1 MKTILLIRH
10 SEPIKDRTL
19 PTAELPLSERGY
31 RKAQEL
37 FSLKTFHSVQAVYT
51 SPYRRATST
60 AEKLCAHFVVDERL
74 RERELG
80 NPNTLNEAFWSRQ
93 YEDCNYKN
101 DGGESLSET
110 KERMTAVICG
120 ILSTM
125 QDGDTV
131 AVISHAAAICA
142 YLLNWCTIEV
152 IDKQK
157 KLRKITYQG
166 SIVVDGSVAAPS
178 AFVLE
183 FENERLSGIKYL
195 EKEGSCHCWISTKAK
210 C

>member
-10 SEPIKDRTL
+10 SEPIKDRTM
-19 PTAELPLSERGY
+19 PTVELPLSERGS
-31 RKAQEL
+31 RKAQGL

-60 AEKLCAHFVVDERL
+60 AEKLRAHFYMDERL

-93 YEDCNYKN
+93 YEDYNYKN
-101 DGGESLSET
+101 DGGESLNET
-110 KERMTAVICG
+110 KERMTAVMCE

-131 AVISHAAAICA
+131 AVVSHAAAICA

-152 IDKQK
+152 MDTQK

-166 SIVVDGSVAAPS
+166 AIVVNGSIAAPS

-183 FENERLSGIKYL
+183 FENEHLSRLKYL
-195 EKEGSCHCWISTKAK
+195 DREDSCNR
-210 C
+210 

>member
-10 SEPIKDRTL
+10 SEPIKDRTM
-19 PTAELPLSERGY
+19 PTAELPLSERGS

-51 SPYRRATST
+51 SSYRRATST
-60 AEKLCAHFVVDERL
+60 AEKLRAHFYMDERL

-93 YEDCNYKN
+93 YEDYNYKN
-101 DGGESLSET
+101 DGGESLNET
-110 KERMTAVICG
+110 KERMTAVMCEIV
-120 ILSTM
+120 STM

-131 AVISHAAAICA
+131 AVVSHAAAICA

-152 IDKQK
+152 MDTQK

-166 SIVVDGSVAAPS
+166 SIVVNGSIAAPS

-183 FENERLSGIKYL
+183 FENEHLSRLKYL
-195 EKEGSCHCWISTKAK
+195 DREDSCNR
-210 C
+210 

>member
-10 SEPIKDRTL
+10 SEPIKDRTM
-19 PTAELPLSERGY
+19 PTAELPLSARGS

-60 AEKLCAHFVVDERL
+60 AEKLRAHFYMDERL

-93 YEDCNYKN
+93 YEDYNYKN
-101 DGGESLSET
+101 GGGESLNET
-110 KERMTAVICG
+110 KERMTAVMCE

-131 AVISHAAAICA
+131 AVVSHAAAICA

-152 IDKQK
+152 MDTQK

-166 SIVVDGSVAAPS
+166 AIVVNGSIAAPS

-183 FENERLSGIKYL
+183 FENEHLSRLKYL
-195 EKEGSCHCWISTKAK
+195 DREDSCNR
-210 C
+210 

>member
-10 SEPIKDRTL
+10 SEPIKDRTM

-60 AEKLCAHFVVDERL
+60 AEKLRVHFYMDERL

-93 YEDCNYKN
+93 YEDYNYYPPPR
-101 DGGESLSET
+101 SLHDDICIHF
-110 KERMTAVICG
+110 RAV
-120 ILSTM
+120 
-125 QDGDTV
+125 
-131 AVISHAAAICA
+131 AIHFGHFMA
-142 YLLNWCTIEV
+142 
-152 IDKQK
+152 
-157 KLRKITYQG
+157 RFRH
-166 SIVVDGSVAAPS
+166 S
-178 AFVLE
+178 
-183 FENERLSGIKYL
+183 
-195 EKEGSCHCWISTKAK
+195 
-210 C
+210 

>member
-10 SEPIKDRTL
+10 SEPIKDRTM
-19 PTAELPLSERGY
+19 PTVELPLSERGS
-31 RKAQEL
+31 RKAQGL

-60 AEKLCAHFVVDERL
+60 AEKLRAHFYMDERL

-93 YEDCNYKN
+93 YEDYNYKN
-101 DGGESLSET
+101 GGGESLNET
-110 KERMTAVICG
+110 KERMTAVMCE

-131 AVISHAAAICA
+131 AVVSHAAAICA

-152 IDKQK
+152 MDTQK

-166 SIVVDGSVAAPS
+166 AIVVNGSIAAPS

-183 FENERLSGIKYL
+183 FENEHLSRLKYL
-195 EKEGSCHCWISTKAK
+195 DREDSCNR
-210 C
+210 

>member
-10 SEPIKDRTL
+10 SEPIKDRTM
-19 PTAELPLSERGY
+19 PTAELPFSERGS

-60 AEKLCAHFVVDERL
+60 AEKLRAHFYMDERL

-80 NPNTLNEAFWSRQ
+80 NPDTLNEAFWSRQ
-93 YEDCNYKN
+93 YEDYNYKN
-101 DGGESLSET
+101 GGGESLNET
-110 KERMTAVICG
+110 KERMTAVMCEIV
-120 ILSTM
+120 STM

-131 AVISHAAAICA
+131 AVVSHAAAICA

-152 IDKQK
+152 MDTQK

-166 SIVVDGSVAAPS
+166 AIVVNGSIAAPS

-183 FENERLSGIKYL
+183 FENEHLSRLKYL
-195 EKEGSCHCWISTKAK
+195 DKEDSCNR
-210 C
+210 

>member
-10 SEPIKDRTL
+10 SEPIKDRTM
-19 PTAELPLSERGY
+19 PTAELPLSERGS

-51 SPYRRATST
+51 SSYRRATST
-60 AEKLCAHFVVDERL
+60 AEKLRAHFYMDERL

-80 NPNTLNEAFWSRQ
+80 NPDTLNEAFWSRQ
-93 YEDCNYKN
+93 YEDYNYKN
-101 DGGESLSET
+101 DGGESLNET
-110 KERMTAVICG
+110 KERMTAVMCEIV
-120 ILSTM
+120 STM

-131 AVISHAAAICA
+131 AVVSHAAAICA

-152 IDKQK
+152 MDTQK

-166 SIVVDGSVAAPS
+166 AIVVNGSIAAPS

-183 FENERLSGIKYL
+183 FENEHLSRLKYL
-195 EKEGSCHCWISTKAK
+195 DREDSCNR
-210 C
+210 